1 MQVKEANISENII
14 QVTTNS
20 DLLKAKPI
28 NNQILKYGRNEVNLV
43 IAVSVNKCLDGLD
56 VDMSNEQIQ
65 IFIEDI
71 VDVYK
76 WDSIEDIQ
84 ICLKNGRQG
93 KYGKTYNKLN
103 MIVFREWMSK
113 HLEQKAI
120 ERENQY
126 KENRHNWDS
135 KEDYLKA
142 VKEGIKQQNKEKE
155 ITDSDKKYISDY
167 NNYKMKYESGKGEE
181 STEGTIPPDPKL
193 KNN

>member
-1 MQVKEANISENII
+1 MKSSENISSGLI
-14 QVTTNS
+14 QITKTS

-28 NNQILKYGRNEVNLV
+28 NEQVIKFGRNDVNV
-43 IAVSVNKCLDGLD
+43 EISKSINKCLRALD
-56 VDMSNEQIQ
+56 ISIENSALQIL
-65 IFIEDI
+65 IEDI

-103 MIVFREWMSK
+103 MIVFQEWMSK
-113 HLEQKAI
+113 HLDQKSNHL
-120 ERENQY
+120 EHQY
-126 KENRHNWDS
+126 SKHKHHWDS

-142 VKEGIKQQNKEKE
+142 VKEGIKQQDKEKE
-155 ITDSDKKYISDY
+155 ITDADKKYVSDY
-167 NNYKMKYESGKGEE
+167 NNYKMKYETEKGNE
-181 STEGTIPPDPKL
+181 STKGTIQPDPKL